1 MQTTALDWKL
11 MTLEMNAE
19 SRRLISSSL
28 WWKWFLVLVCSAVET
43 LWSMGRYLNNLQW
56 NEVFCW
62 SCDFEFPS
70 CCGHKEVGCQVGAVG
85 FLHCDLQDRGL
96 LYLFQRY
103 NVRIKVRYPL
113 VFFFVWV
120 EGKWNYR
127 PVSESASCL
136 CLQGGFIK
144 SLLASIHQLLSH
156 LIDIHGSL
164 VLAEIFPSIS
174 TRG

>member
-19 SRRLISSSL
+19 SRKLISSSL
-28 WWKWFLVLVCSAVET
+28 WCKWFLVLVCSAVET

-113 VFFFVWV
+113 VFFFCMGWRQM
-120 EGKWNYR
+120 ELQACIGMNLMF
-127 PVSESASCL
+127 VSV
-136 CLQGGFIK
+136 GGFIK